1 MVVITG
7 ARSVG
12 FGVGGVGA
20 FASELHSRL
29 GLGGF
34 GFVQHRSHSGQRVE
48 NRERVSL
55 HSGQMHTHTRAHM
68 HTYSRAHAHLR
79 IHTYTRTHM
88 HAHTRRHTHAHAHSQ
103 RPPMIFISRMGPTSM
118 ARASITNTRC
128 GSWEGVPERGHRSCR
143 RGERASI
150 RAHAAHAGTRAA
162 APAPEVSRAA
172 QRRMAMVSG
181 APSLRNMA
189 ACLFAQRASSGGVPL
204 RAACLFGRRASSG
217 NVPLR
222 AACLFGRRASSGMLS
237 RCCTLTTVANGT
249 YLGERHGRVH
259 AAVVLPY
266 QHAIPA
272 HMWHMHTTPS

>member
-1 MVVITG
+1 MMTRWSSSLARVRWGSGSEGLVRLLPNYIVRSAWEGSVSYSIG
-7 ARSVG
+7 ATPVKESKI
-12 FGVGGVGA
+12 
-20 FASELHSRL
+20 
-29 GLGGF
+29 
-34 GFVQHRSHSGQRVE
+34 E
-48 NRERVSL
+48 NGSACIRARCT
-55 HSGQMHTHTRAHM
+55 HTHV
-68 HTYSRAHAHLR
+68 RAHAHILACAR
-79 IHTYTRTHM
+79 TLAHTHTRTHM

-189 ACLFAQRASSGGVPL
+189 ACLFGQRASSGG
-204 RAACLFGRRASSG
+204 
-217 NVPLR
+217 VPLR

-272 HMWHMHTTPS
+272 HCGTCTRLPRSVTCCN

>member
-1 MVVITG
+1 MMTRWSSSLA

-79 IHTYTRTHM
+79 IHTYTRTQM
-88 HAHTRRHTHAHAHSQ
+88 HARTCTRTHTRTHAHAHSQ
-103 RPPMIFISRMGPTSM
+103 RPPMVCISRMGPTSM

-162 APAPEVSRAA
+162 APAPEASRAA

-189 ACLFAQRASSGGVPL
+189 ACLFGQRASSGG
-204 RAACLFGRRASSG
+204 
-217 NVPLR
+217 VPLR

-272 HMWHMHTTPS
+272 HCGTCTRLPRSVTCCN